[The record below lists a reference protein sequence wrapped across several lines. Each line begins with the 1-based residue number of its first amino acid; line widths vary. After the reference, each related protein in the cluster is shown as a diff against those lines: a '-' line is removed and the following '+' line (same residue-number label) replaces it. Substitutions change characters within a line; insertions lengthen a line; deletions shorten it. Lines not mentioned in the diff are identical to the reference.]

1 MLSGFKVNSK
11 KQKLVMTNEV
21 GHGLAPR
28 KKVLKKVNKY
38 VARSIDKL
46 GACIK

>member
-28 KKVLKKVNKY
+28 KKVNKY